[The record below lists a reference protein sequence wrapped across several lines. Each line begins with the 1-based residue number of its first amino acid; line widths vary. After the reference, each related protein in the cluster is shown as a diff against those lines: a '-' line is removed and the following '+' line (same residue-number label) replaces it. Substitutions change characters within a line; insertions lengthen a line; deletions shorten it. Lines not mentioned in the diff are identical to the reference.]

1 MKFERLK
8 HIPGGEHDWYF
19 QIGDTIGEKAFC
31 ILLRY
36 FTKCGFRLSVN
47 LYTDRLIKLFGFSQK
62 IIGV

>member
-1 MKFERLK
+1 MKIEKLS
-8 HIPGGEHDWYF
+8 HIPGGEHDWYV
-19 QIGDTIGEKAFC
+19 QIGGDRKSAFC

-47 LYTDRLIKLFGFSQK
+47 LYTDRLIKLFGFFQK